1 MASRSATHLLETF
14 GDAVWRADALATA
27 ASAEGAALPSGHA
40 ALDQHLPGGGWP
52 VGALCDI
59 LQPPGQHHEWRLL
72 LPALRTLTQT
82 VVLVAPPHAPFGP
95 GLAAQGLALQHL
107 LWVKAEALA
116 QRLWAAEQA
125 LRCAGVAAL
134 LVWLPQVR
142 SDHLRRLHLAA
153 QAHGKLLFA
162 LRPASAQH
170 ESSPAVL
177 RLLVST
183 GAGEGAAPR
192 QPERCVSTAPA
203 AGLDDSLTLHILKR
217 RGPPLASP
225 FTLNARP
232 AALSALL
239 AVSAPQPASVAS
251 DQTGKALADDR
262 LPSSGT
268 NMLVFQTMELS
279 HALDRLAAAA

>member
-14 GDAVWRADALATA
+14 GHAVWRADALAAA

-40 ALDQHLPGGGWP
+40 ALDQRLPGGGWP

-72 LPALRTLTQT
+72 LPALRTLTRT

-95 GLAAQGLALQHL
+95 ALAAQGLALQHL

-134 LVWLPQVR
+134 LVWLPHVR
-142 SDHLRRLHLAA
+142 TDHLRRLHLAA
-153 QAHGKLLFA
+153 LAHGKLLFA

-177 RLLVST
+177 RLLVRT

-192 QPERCVSTAPA
+192 QPERWASTAPA
-203 AGLDDSLTLHILKR
+203 ACLDDSLTLHILKR
-217 RGPPLASP
+217 RGPPLTSP
-225 FTLNARP
+225 FTLSARP
-232 AALSALL
+232 TALSALL
-239 AVSAPQPASVAS
+239 AVSAPQPVSVAP
-251 DQTGKALADDR
+251 DQTGKAQSADLLPPGADR
-262 LPSSGT
+262 
-268 NMLVFQTMELS
+268 LVFQTTELS